1 MHPES
6 TGVPPTAPR
15 PTRLLPVVFALALL
29 AQLPLILNP
38 GFFSHDELQWAA
50 QADVPAGQS
59 LPWFSWTAF
68 EIYQYRPLTFNL
80 WLLLSRAWFDQPQL
94 FHLVC
99 VVWGS
104 LNATLLAALG
114 RRLGMAERPA
124 AIGALVFA
132 LGPYAVFVH
141 GWVGTMADLIW
152 LGCALAI
159 GVIVAGSERP
169 WRAFAAAAVFT
180 AIGLAGK
187 EAAITIPPLLAV
199 AWWFDARRPR
209 WLFATVGAGLVVAAY
224 FALRAEAMLQT
235 QNEGAH
241 YALSLWHPPLRW
253 FEYQVFTPIP
263 TVFETFSTLAR
274 GIDKRVAIA
283 ALLWLALCAA
293 LWRARPRLLA
303 LFLVGGAA
311 ALFAV
316 LPLGSSWN
324 HYGYAY
330 SAITTMTV
338 AAAWSTATRR
348 GRAVIALMALSTLVH
363 GAVVMLAMVRV
374 GAVQAVFS
382 PTLAHAVAQTR
393 ATTDAPL
400 RLRVAPDAK
409 IWIFRRLTHAIPSY
423 RGTPIGE
430 RVRLV
435 EGDAPADF
443 VIQPDGRLVDVARQ
457 GIAE

>member
-6 TGVPPTAPR
+6 TGAPPLSRHSA
-15 PTRLLPVVFALALL
+15 RLPALVFALALL

-50 QADVPAGQS
+50 QADVPAGQA

-68 EIYQYRPLTFNL
+68 DIYQYRPLTFNL
-80 WLLLSRAWFDQPQL
+80 WLLLSRVWFDQPQL
-94 FHLVC
+94 FHLFC
-99 VVWGS
+99 VAWGS
-104 LNATLLAALG
+104 LNAALLAVLG
-114 RRLGMAERPA
+114 RRFGMAARPA

-152 LGCALAI
+152 LSCALAT
-159 GVIVAGSERP
+159 GLVVAGSERP

-180 AIGLAGK
+180 GIGLAGK

-209 WLFATVGAGLVVAAY
+209 WLFAAFGAGLVVLAY
-224 FALRAEAMLQT
+224 FALRAEAMLHPGTTAAQYT
-235 QNEGAH
+235 
-241 YALSLWHPPLRW
+241 LSLWHPPLRW

-263 TVFETFSTLAR
+263 TVLETFATLAR
-274 GIDKRVAIA
+274 GVDKRVAIA

-293 LWRARPRLLA
+293 LWRSAPRLLA

-324 HYGYAY
+324 HYGYGYA
-330 SAITTMTV
+330 AITAMVV
-338 AAAWSTATRR
+338 AAAWPTATRR
-348 GRAVIALMALSTLVH
+348 GRAVIALMALLTLAH
-363 GAVVMLAMVRV
+363 GAAVMLAMLRV
-374 GAVQAVFS
+374 GTVQAVFS
-382 PTLAHAVAQTR
+382 PALAQVVAETR
-393 ATTDAPL
+393 ATATAPVC
-400 RLRVAPDAK
+400 LRVAPDAK
-409 IWIFRRLTHAIPSY
+409 VWIFQRLTHDIPRY
-423 RGTPIGE
+423 RGTPIGD
-430 RVRLV
+430 RVQLV
-435 EGDAPADF
+435 EVDAPADF
-443 VIQPDGRLVDVARQ
+443 VIQADGRLVAVTRR
-457 GIAE
+457 